1 MSVIKKQHFVPQ
13 SYLRRF
19 ADESG
24 KRLWVLDLVT
34 SKVFHSNIKDVAAR
48 NHFYDTLIDNHIK
61 EFDSQGVE
69 KLLGF
74 ADAAFPRLL
83 SSVMTFA
90 KLGTGIPQLVKHELT
105 YIIWLQLIRTEA
117 FRQQITPEKLPK
129 IPKAEAIVQIIGFQ
143 DEDLIARFRRLL
155 EKRLW
160 VVRKA
165 SGKFRFPT
173 TDNPLLLQT
182 SKSDLVQNISNL
194 QKSRHKI
201 DELDVGFEFT
211 LPLDPEHILVLYD
224 PAMNED
230 MQAWADKVCPMN
242 DDAVIQLGF
251 WQVIGANRQIFFSRK
266 NEVKAF
272 QAWAALA
279 QTLKPHFKNMSDTLQ
294 DAMKQGKGV
303 EVATEIAAMLRSVQ
317 V

>member
-1 MSVIKKQHFVPQ
+1 MSIVKKQHFVPQ

-34 SKVFHSNIKDVAAR
+34 GNFFHSNIKDVAAR
-48 NHFYDTLIDNHIK
+48 NHFYDTLIDDHI
-61 EFDSQGVE
+61 EGFDSQGVE

-74 ADAAFPRLL
+74 ADGAFPRLL
-83 SSVMTFA
+83 TNVVASAESGA
-90 KLGTGIPQLVKHELT
+90 GIPQLIKHELA
-105 YIIWLQLIRTEA
+105 YIIWLQFIRTEA
-117 FRQQITPEKLPK
+117 FRQRITPENLPD
-129 IPKAEAIVQIIGFQ
+129 IPKAEAIVQIFGFQ
-143 DEDLIARFRRLL
+143 DEDLITRFKHLL

-165 SGKFRFPT
+165 SGKFKFPT

-182 SKSDLVQNISNL
+182 SHTNLAQNILEL

-201 DELDVGFEFT
+201 DELDVGLEFT

-224 PAMNED
+224 PATNED
-230 MQAWADKVCPMN
+230 MQVWADKVCPM
-242 DDAVIQLGF
+242 DDDTVIQLGF
-251 WQVIGANRQIFFSRK
+251 WQVMGANRQIFFSRK

-272 QAWAALA
+272 QAWAQVA
-279 QTLKPHFKNMSDTLQ
+279 QMLKPHLNDMSNTLR

-303 EVATEIAAMLRSVQ
+303 EVATDISAMLRSVQ